1 MLQARGSGRHLVL
14 FVLAML
20 VPARGAEVSV
30 DDLVEAMASRLER
43 TQVLDGPAMGSWAS
57 EEMFTGSMTSG
68 LASAY
73 EWTSEISYRM
83 AANWGGYFIL
93 GIADPQGNLLGD
105 EAYALVR
112 LGEIFPEAPGG
123 VWTWNV
129 WAQAVKAFYESPRL
143 PGYETTAGYLA
154 YFDHDEPSTATYFM
168 AHHVVAVYH
177 ADDIDKELWRD
188 ALIKHLSRVDDT
200 ANFPVMALGAATW
213 ALATVGALDDTPV
226 ASEGSAAYWDGVVL
240 NDLPALL
247 LGHQVPEGAPFAG
260 SFYWRLD
267 HTAGGTEG
275 VVAGYTEDAI
285 YGAMGLVAAAQ
296 ASEDP
301 AAKEELEVGIA
312 SAHQILIEGVDTDGK
327 VYEHLAREGA
337 AYHAF
342 AGEMLQVLWS
352 TKTYWDAQEDL
363 DAAAESDGAVS
374 SEAGV

>member
-1 MLQARGSGRHLVL
+1 MLRAHGNCGRLVL

-20 VPARGAEVSV
+20 APARGADLSAE
-30 DDLVEAMASRLER
+30 DLVEAMASRLER
-43 TQVLDGPAMGSWAS
+43 TQVFDGLAMGSWAE

-68 LASAY
+68 LVCAY
-73 EWTSEISYRM
+73 EWTDELSYRV

-105 EAYALVR
+105 EAYALAR
-112 LGEIFPEAPGG
+112 LGEIFPEAPEG

-129 WAQAVKAFYESPRL
+129 WAQAIKEFYASPRR
-143 PGYETTAGYLA
+143 PGYETTPGYLA
-154 YFDHDEPSTATYFM
+154 NFDHDEPSTATYFM
-168 AHHVVAVYH
+168 AHHVMAVYH
-177 ADDIDKELWRD
+177 ADDIDKEFWRD

-213 ALATVGALDDTPV
+213 ALATIGALDDTPV
-226 ASEGSAAYWDGVVL
+226 ASEESTPYWDGVAL
-240 NDLPALL
+240 SDLPALL
-247 LGHQVPEGAPFAG
+247 LGHQVPEGVPFAG

-296 ASEDP
+296 ASEDSV
-301 AAKEELEVGIA
+301 AKEELEAGIA
-312 SAHQILIEGVDTDGK
+312 SAHAILIEGVDADGK
-327 VYEHLAREGA
+327 VYEHLSREGA

-342 AGEMLQVLWS
+342 AGEMLQVLWRV
-352 TKTYWDAQEDL
+352 KTYWDVQEDL
-363 DAAAESDGAVS
+363 DAAAESDEVVS